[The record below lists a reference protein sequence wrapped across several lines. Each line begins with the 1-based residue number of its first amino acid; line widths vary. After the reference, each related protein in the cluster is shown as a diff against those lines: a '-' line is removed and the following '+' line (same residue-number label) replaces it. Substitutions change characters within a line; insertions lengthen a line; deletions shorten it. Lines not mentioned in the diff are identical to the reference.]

1 MVSCP
6 MAEPDRPKDEPP
18 ASDPGERRSRERLAR
33 PTRIERLRWRARP
46 LVDRALVPMQSPK
59 RRVDAT
65 RRLIA
70 PLVLAAV
77 PIYWVADATYRAT
90 LTTIGRD
97 QGIFQ
102 YIAWAV
108 LQGDVDYR
116 DVRDVNGPLVHLIHV
131 IMLGLG
137 GADEHRFHVIDMV
150 ATGASFAIVGALLP
164 GVLARRTPPLL
175 ERIGWAL
182 AGWVVL
188 AGQYALYLYW
198 NQAQRESF
206 CDWFLLPSIALQAA
220 RPADDVRAAS
230 RRVIAVAALS
240 TITWFGK
247 PSFFLFTAMQLAVLL
262 LDREIVLSWRG
273 RLASFAAG
281 GALGAAL
288 PALYLLRYGDIL
300 AYLRITL
307 RDVPS
312 VYRFIWARSAPEI
325 LGDEGPLGSAT
336 LGLAVAAV
344 LVALVVMRSLP
355 TRALVVALSPVA
367 GVLVAVLQHKGFDYH
382 FHPLTATTH
391 MGLMLVVIML
401 WERFRSAPR
410 SQPTGRWLALGLT
423 GACALFVASNM
434 RSSPHTRNVWI
445 LAGGETPEKRSVQE
459 YFDTFKSHDFFPWDL
474 RQAAGWIAEKTS
486 PDARVQMY
494 GMDPYLLFLARRR
507 SATPYIYAY
516 DLNADA
522 ALDGGWRN
530 RPTWQQSEHIKAVR
544 DAHER
549 DMLARLKQAPPEAFV
564 FVDRAPLMSYA
575 DAWEDFRR
583 CCAETAF
590 WVGKHYHPARTFGE
604 VHVWLRDDIP
614 VPDVEGSVIDEPPR

>member
-1 MVSCP
+1 MP
-6 MAEPDRPKDEPP
+6 ELDLPPDEPP
-18 ASDPGERRSRERLAR
+18 ASDDGERRSRERLAR
-33 PTRIERLRWRARP
+33 PTRIERLGWKARP
-46 LVDRALVPMQSPK
+46 IVERVLGPMLSPK
-59 RRVDAT
+59 WRVDAV

-77 PIYWVADATYRAT
+77 PIYWVADASYRAT

-131 IMLGLG
+131 VMLWLG

-150 ATGASFAIVGALLP
+150 VTGASFAIVGALLP
-164 GVLARRTPPLL
+164 GVVARRKPTWL
-175 ERIGWAL
+175 ERLGWAL

-188 AGQYALYLYW
+188 AGQYGLYRYW

-220 RPADDVRAAS
+220 RPAQDERSAA
-230 RRVIAVAALS
+230 RRVMLIAALS

-247 PSFFLFTAMQLAVLL
+247 PSFVFFTAMQLAVLL
-262 LDREIVLSWRG
+262 VDRELVLSWRA
-273 RLASFAAG
+273 RLARFVAG
-281 GALGAAL
+281 GALGAVI
-288 PALYLLRYGDIL
+288 PVLYLLRYGDIV

-307 RDVPS
+307 GDVPRI
-312 VYRFIWARSAPEI
+312 YRFIWARSAPEI
-325 LGDEGPLGSAT
+325 LGDEGPLVSAT
-336 LGLAVAAV
+336 TGLAVAAV

-355 TRALVVALSPVA
+355 RRALVVALAPVA
-367 GVLVAVLQHKGFDYH
+367 GVGVAVVQHKGFDYH

-391 MGLMLVVIML
+391 MGFMLVVVML
-401 WERFRSAPR
+401 WERFRGAPR
-410 SQPTGRWLALGLT
+410 SRPTGRWLALGLT
-423 GACALFVASNM
+423 GALALFVASNM
-434 RSSPHTRNVWI
+434 RMSPHTRNVWI
-445 LAGGETPEKRSVQE
+445 LAGGETPERRSLKE

-474 RQAAGWIAEKTS
+474 RQAASWIAEKTS
-486 PDARVQMY
+486 PEARVQMY
-494 GMDPYLLFLARRR
+494 GMDPYLLFLAGRR

-522 ALDGGWRN
+522 ALVGGWKN
-530 RPTWQQSEHIKAVR
+530 RPTWQESEHIKAVR
-544 DAHER
+544 AAHER
-549 DMLARLKQAPPEAFV
+549 DMLARLKASPPEAFV
-564 FVDRAPLMSYA
+564 FVDRAPLMSHD
-575 DAWEDFRR
+575 DAWADFRH

-590 WVGKHYHPARTFGE
+590 WVGQHYHPARTFGE
-604 VHVWLRDDIP
+604 VHVWLRDDLP
-614 VPDVEGSVIDEPPR
+614 VPDVEPSVIDER